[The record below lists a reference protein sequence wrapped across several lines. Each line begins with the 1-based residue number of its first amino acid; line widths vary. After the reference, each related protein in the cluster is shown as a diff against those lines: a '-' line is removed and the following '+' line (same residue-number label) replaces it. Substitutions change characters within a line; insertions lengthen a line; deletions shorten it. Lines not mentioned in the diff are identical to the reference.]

1 MSFSQNYSYIFQSTQ
16 ILSQEV
22 CISLSKQRIIQ
33 KNLVHFQG
41 FPDSFYN
48 ESLLSSPEYL
58 GQYGFIKKLVL
69 VSKEEKASNKK
80 INSAYITFETNE
92 QASYC
97 ILSIDSIKINNN
109 IVRAFFG
116 TTKYCNHF
124 LNNHHCFNEERCMF
138 IHTLAEPSDIIDENT
153 KFGFN
158 DHIKLAKKIIGFGTL
173 QSKYYISKNFFYR
186 KAILPSIKT
195 IYEKEKD
202 IFNNK
207 SHRRNCSNLSN
218 SSTSNNSSN
227 RSNDKNFSESSS
239 KEKDINISN
248 ENNKDNNNLNINNGD
263 NYDCFVSEIKSR
275 FFNVINNKNNI
286 NNNYQSKSLSYIVN
300 NLCKRMSFFNYLK
313 KYNHGQFL
321 KELEINYCLNI
332 YQKTNDNDIKLL
344 LENIF

>member
-1 MSFSQNYSYIFQSTQ
+1 MSFSQNFSYMFQSTQ
-16 ILSQEV
+16 IFSQEV
-22 CISLSKQRIIQ
+22 RISLSKQRIIQ

-58 GQYGFIKKLVL
+58 GQYGLIKRIVL
-69 VSKEEKASNKK
+69 VSKEEKATNRK

-92 QASYC
+92 QAAYC

-124 LNNHHCFNEERCMF
+124 LNNYHCFNEERCMF
-138 IHTLAEPSDIIDENT
+138 IHALAEPSDVIDENT
-153 KFGFN
+153 KFGYN

-173 QSKYYISKNFFYR
+173 QSKYYISNNLLHR
-186 KAILPSIKT
+186 KTILPSIKT

-202 IFNNK
+202 ISNNK
-207 SHRRNCSNLSN
+207 SHRRNYSNLSN
-218 SSTSNNSSN
+218 SSTSNNSSS
-227 RSNDKNFSESSS
+227 RSNDRNFSESSS
-239 KEKDINISN
+239 KEKDKNVSN
-248 ENNKDNNNLNINNGD
+248 ENNKNNNLNIDNGD
-263 NYDCFVSEIKSR
+263 NYDSFVSENKSR
-275 FFNVINNKNNI
+275 FFNIINNKNNI
-286 NNNYQSKSLSYIVN
+286 NNNYESKSLSYIVN

-313 KYNHGQFL
+313 KDNLGQFL

-344 LENIF
+344 LENKF